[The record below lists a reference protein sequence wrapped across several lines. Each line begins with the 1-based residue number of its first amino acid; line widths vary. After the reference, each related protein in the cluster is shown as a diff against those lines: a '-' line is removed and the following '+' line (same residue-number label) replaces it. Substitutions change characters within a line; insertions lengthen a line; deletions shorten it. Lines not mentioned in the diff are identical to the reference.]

1 MEDKM
6 GWSYSTHRIDEM
18 AVHNFCSEKLEDKS
32 QLVISLW
39 KDNVARSSGKN

>member
-1 MEDKM
+1 MRWPYTIFVEK
-6 GWSYSTHRIDEM
+6 
-18 AVHNFCSEKLEDKS
+18 KLEDKG